1 LPKNLIELL
10 PQLQYFIIVICS
22 RNYNNHQGTVVTG
35 SAIID
40 FEFLSKTVYFVYNF
54 RGKDQKMW
62 FLGHFLLKNEQVF
75 KAVALK
81 ISL

>member
-1 LPKNLIELL
+1 M
-10 PQLQYFIIVICS
+10 
-22 RNYNNHQGTVVTG
+22 VTG

-54 RGKDQKMW
+54 RGKDQKKW
-62 FLGHFLLKNEQVF
+62 FLGHFLMKNEQVF
-75 KAVALK
+75 KVVALK